1 MKVRITASTHVGE
14 VRDHNEDNFFV
25 CSDLSQND
33 WSFTN
38 SETIELGHL
47 GSVLIVAD
55 GMGGMNAGEVASEIA
70 VEYSR
75 KSFAEKAN
83 EVLITSAVAISEFI
97 KETIV
102 GAHYAILTHQQ
113 DHPETSGMGT
123 TLIIG
128 WVINDSAY
136 VGWCGDSRGYL
147 YNSNLVESGRADTFA
162 KSGLRVKEN
171 LALITKDHSYVQT
184 LIDKGDINHSQAFFH
199 PESNIITQSLGQS
212 ERPIDPS
219 TTQVYLNHND
229 ILLLCSDGINA
240 MLEDAEIAEICS
252 QNDDI
257 VGLAQT
263 LITETNQ
270 KGGHDNSTLAI
281 IKVDTEGKLVEP
293 MAEPV
298 KNWNQPSSSSKKMK
312 LLISTVGLL
321 VVMVTSF
328 FWMNDGIIPIY
339 GGADST
345 DVGVD
350 SLSTDILA
358 APAAPD
364 ESAKKDA
371 GEEEFTEEPAAT
383 TTTSEPSTRG
393 ISEAPSESPV
403 SKAPVEPKNSKEP
416 AQVEDKHDNYPGK
429 YWTIQIA
436 LGEDIET
443 TYKNPGLNFL
453 KMWSAISPSDG
464 KRKLY
469 YGCYA
474 TKEEAQEVL
483 DEEVKKVIEKAWIP
497 GHHQKPD
504 ECKLQNQSNSQD
516 NLNDAKDPNELS
528 IISGSKANSNGS
540 DKQSAVQGTTD
551 DSKDSLNEMGS
562 ISTQSPANNKTED
575 SGGEGSKG
583 PDVRD
588 ESNEQLDS
596 IKQDS
601 TLEST

>member
-147 YNSNLVESGRADTFA
+147 YNSNLVESGRADAFA

-240 MLEDAEIAEICS
+240 MLEDAQIAEICS

-312 LLISTVGLL
+312 LLLSTVGLL

-328 FWMNDGIIPIY
+328 FWMNHGIIPIY

-350 SLSTDILA
+350 SLSTDILDA
-358 APAAPD
+358 EEMEDELKDETPDVIDGEGEEYAKAEDRAEDDSDEQMDDLEEDPAPANEVA
-364 ESAKKDA
+364 ESKESEAAEESKKEKTEVRYYTVQIGLDNDGEKTSLNPKLDIHKVWSSIIDGMEKYFYGCYETREEADSVKTWIREKEIKKDA
-371 GEEEFTEEPAAT
+371 FIPSIDMCDFT
-383 TTTSEPSTRG
+383 RVN
-393 ISEAPSESPV
+393 PSEGLTPV
-403 SKAPVEPKNSKEP
+403 PKQHNNSLIP
-416 AQVEDKHDNYPGK
+416 NGK
-429 YWTIQIA
+429 
-436 LGEDIET
+436 
-443 TYKNPGLNFL
+443 
-453 KMWSAISPSDG
+453 S
-464 KRKLY
+464 
-469 YGCYA
+469 
-474 TKEEAQEVL
+474 EVG
-483 DEEVKKVIEKAWIP
+483 D
-497 GHHQKPD
+497 
-504 ECKLQNQSNSQD
+504 
-516 NLNDAKDPNELS
+516 ELS
-528 IISGSKANSNGS
+528 DNEGRV
-540 DKQSAVQGTTD
+540 KQS
-551 DSKDSLNEMGS
+551 DSSNE
-562 ISTQSPANNKTED
+562 
-575 SGGEGSKG
+575 SGGSAK
-583 PDVRD
+583 
-588 ESNEQLDS
+588 L
-596 IKQDS
+596 DS
-601 TLEST
+601 TLQWK

>member
-83 EVLITSAVAISEFI
+83 EVLITSPIAISEFI

-147 YNSNLVESGRADTFA
+147 YNSKLVESGRADTFA

-240 MLEDAEIAEICS
+240 MLEDGEIAEICS

-293 MAEPV
+293 MAEPI
-298 KNWNQPSSSSKKMK
+298 KDWNQPSPSSKKMK
-312 LLISTVGLL
+312 LLLSTVGLL

-345 DVGVD
+345 DVDVD
-350 SLSTDILA
+350 SLSTDILV

-364 ESAKKDA
+364 EPAKKEGPRKSEPLKSKESSEPDTP
-371 GEEEFTEEPAAT
+371 EESVTPSKPRTSEEPSVQSASDTPEEPNNSEDAAKDT
-383 TTTSEPSTRG
+383 KENYQYKYYTIQLG
-393 ISEAPSESPV
+393 IGKDGEWKIKKLKREDFTQTWRDSIDG
-403 SKAPVEPKNSKEP
+403 K
-416 AQVEDKHDNYPGK
+416 DKHFYGCF
-429 YWTIQIA
+429 
-436 LGEDIET
+436 T
-443 TYKNPGLNFL
+443 TYGDAKAALEKL
-453 KMWSAISPSDG
+453 KGSPKD
-464 KRKLY
+464 
-469 YGCYA
+469 
-474 TKEEAQEVL
+474 TIF
-483 DEEVKKVIEKAWIP
+483 DDAWIP
-497 GHHQKPD
+497 RHSQTPD
-504 ECKLQNQSNSQD
+504 ECKLQNQS
-516 NLNDAKDPNELS
+516 
-528 IISGSKANSNGS
+528 ISHDNSNNAKVPGPLTPQGLEITRIAEGNDEKKVENANLEIPDQSEVLS
-540 DKQSAVQGTTD
+540 DTAQ
-551 DSKDSLNEMGS
+551 
-562 ISTQSPANNKTED
+562 NN
-575 SGGEGSKG
+575 G
-583 PDVRD
+583 PL
-588 ESNEQLDS
+588 LDS
-596 IKQDS
+596 TNQGK
-601 TLEST
+601 

>member
-83 EVLITSAVAISEFI
+83 EVLVTSPVAISEFI

-240 MLEDAEIAEICS
+240 MLEDAEIAEICC

-281 IKVDTEGKLVEP
+281 IKVDTEGKFVEP

-298 KNWNQPSSSSKKMK
+298 KNWNQPSPSSKKMK
-312 LLISTVGLL
+312 LLLSTVGLL

-328 FWMNDGIIPIY
+328 FWMNDGIIPIH

-345 DVGVD
+345 VVDVD
-350 SLSTDILA
+350 SLSTDILDA
-358 APAAPD
+358 EEVQEETEVQVEESRVTEVQFE
-364 ESAKKDA
+364 ESAEAEVETVEESEEAEVETVEESEESEAVEESKKEKTEVRYYTVQIGLDDDGEKTSLNPKLDIHKVWSSIIDGMEKYFYGCYETREEADSVKTWIREKEIKKDA
-371 GEEEFTEEPAAT
+371 FIPSIDMCDFT
-383 TTTSEPSTRG
+383 RVN
-393 ISEAPSESPV
+393 PSEELTPV
-403 SKAPVEPKNSKEP
+403 RK
-416 AQVEDKHDNYPGK
+416 QHDNSLIPNGK
-429 YWTIQIA
+429 
-436 LGEDIET
+436 
-443 TYKNPGLNFL
+443 
-453 KMWSAISPSDG
+453 S
-464 KRKLY
+464 
-469 YGCYA
+469 
-474 TKEEAQEVL
+474 EV
-483 DEEVKKVIEKAWIP
+483 
-497 GHHQKPD
+497 G
-504 ECKLQNQSNSQD
+504 
-516 NLNDAKDPNELS
+516 
-528 IISGSKANSNGS
+528 
-540 DKQSAVQGTTD
+540 
-551 DSKDSLNEMGS
+551 
-562 ISTQSPANNKTED
+562 
-575 SGGEGSKG
+575 
-583 PDVRD
+583 D
-588 ESNEQLDS
+588 ESNDNEGRVKQSDS
-596 IKQDS
+596 FNESGGSTKLDS
-601 TLEST
+601 TLQGK